1 MTRSPL
7 LALAVLIASL
17 TAPPAR
23 SADLYKMDS
32 QHTSVVFSVAHAGL
46 SYTYGMFRETA
57 GQYMIDKTNPAN
69 CRFSF
74 VIQANSLFTNNAER
88 DEHLRNPDFFNVQQ
102 FPEIS
107 FETTRCEGVNT
118 QDGSVVY
125 KVTGNLTIHGVTRP
139 MPPINV
145 RMLAEKP
152 GATGDHRTG
161 FLCQVELKRSDFK
174 MTSLLENNL
183 VGDAVAVTVSFE
195 GAQQD
200 QQPAAT
206 QRPPAR

>member
-1 MTRSPL
+1 MIRSPL
-7 LALAVLIASL
+7 VALAFFAASL
-17 TAPPAR
+17 TASAAPP
-23 SADLYKMDS
+23 DVYKMDP

-57 GQYMIDKTNPAN
+57 GQYLIDKTNAAN
-69 CRFSF
+69 CKFSF
-74 VIQANSLFTNNAER
+74 AIQANSLFTNNSER
-88 DEHLRNPDFFNVQQ
+88 DEHLRSADFFNVQQ

-107 FETTRCEGVNT
+107 FETTRCEPVNT

-125 KVTGNLTIHGVTRP
+125 KVTGNLTIHGVTRAIQP
-139 MPPINV
+139 FNL

-161 FLCQVELKRSDFK
+161 FLCQIELNRSDYK
-174 MTSLLENNL
+174 MTSLLDKNL

-195 GAQQD
+195 GVLQD
-200 QQPAAT
+200 QPPAAPRT
-206 QRPPAR
+206 PVR

>member
-1 MTRSPL
+1 MTRLRL
-7 LALAVLIASL
+7 LALAALLSSLSAS
-17 TAPPAR
+17 AAR
-23 SADLYKMDS
+23 AVEIYKMDP

-57 GQYMIDKTNPAN
+57 GQYMIDKTNAAN
-69 CRFSF
+69 CKFSF

-88 DEHLRNPDFFNVQQ
+88 DEHLRSADFFNVQQ

-107 FETTRCEGVNT
+107 FETTRCEQVNT
-118 QDGSVVY
+118 TDGSVVY

-174 MTSLLENNL
+174 MTSLLEPNL
-183 VGDAVAVTVSFE
+183 VGDAVAITVSFE

-200 QQPAAT
+200 QAGAAPRT
-206 QRPPAR
+206 PAR